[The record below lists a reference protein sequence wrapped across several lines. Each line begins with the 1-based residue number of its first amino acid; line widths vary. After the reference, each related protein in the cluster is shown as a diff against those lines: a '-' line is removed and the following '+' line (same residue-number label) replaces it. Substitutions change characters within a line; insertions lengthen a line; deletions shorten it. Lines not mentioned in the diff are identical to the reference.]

1 MELNIQIISFLF
13 SFIYGIISSIIYL
26 KIKKYTLSNNKKVEF
41 MNNFFFVLIITL
53 IYFKIFIYINE
64 GIINIYFLLI
74 TVLTFVYINYI
85 NFTKKM

>member
-1 MELNIQIISFLF
+1 MELKIQIISFLF
-13 SFIYGIISSIIYL
+13 SFIYGIISSIIYI

>member
-1 MELNIQIISFLF
+1 MELKIQIISFLF

-41 MNNFFFVLIITL
+41 INNFFFVLIISL